1 MKALYTFASFTPLRT
16 AEAKQAFTDE
26 NYGTRMLN
34 DKCGYLRLNA
44 ETTGDNT
51 KDIIGYLTGDQKWSR
66 ERFREGL
73 RSLKKQGMEYLIV
86 DLRCNHG
93 GFDEVGCAL
102 CDLLTTEDWY
112 GQGLGVRKKDGSY
125 VCVSD
130 HGIHGDGEFAD
141 LPVLALTNMRCASAG
156 DGTALYLSKLPNVTV
171 AGMTNP
177 NGCNQETGGR
187 CVLSGGVVTVAFP
200 TGLILD
206 ENGDP
211 NIDTRAD
218 RVSRNPVDVH
228 IPLDYDAAMKI
239 FRDDQDYEL
248 DWAISYLEQNS

>member
-1 MKALYTFASFTPLRT
+1 M
-16 AEAKQAFTDE
+16 
-26 NYGTRMLN
+26 
-34 DKCGYLRLNA
+34 
-44 ETTGDNT
+44 
-51 KDIIGYLTGDQKWSR
+51 
-66 ERFREGL
+66 
-73 RSLKKQGMEYLIV
+73 
-86 DLRCNHG
+86 
-93 GFDEVGCAL
+93 
-102 CDLLTTEDWY
+102 
-112 GQGLGVRKKDGSY
+112 RKKDGSY

-141 LPVLALTNMRCASAG
+141 LPVLALTNMRCVSAG
-156 DGTALYLSKLPNVTV
+156 DGTSLYLSKLPNVTV